1 MLPVSERSEKY
12 QENAQKIEE
21 LSKRL
26 IEVLSNRS
34 NQNQKFM
41 QTDQELVA
49 RTGLAS
55 FADMVSNPTKIFEN
69 QVSYWG
75 QSLNL
80 WMDAQK
86 SLLDFPSNSDSGSK
100 SQPKDKRFKS
110 ELWDT
115 PYFKLIKDHYFLNS
129 KMITCYFENME
140 GLSDS
145 DRKRI
150 EFFSQQITDLL
161 SPANFLATNP
171 EALDK
176 AIKTEGQSLV
186 NGLENLVKDLEKN
199 EGDLQVTLCDP
210 EAFKVGE
217 NLATTEGKVVFRN
230 ELFELIHYHP
240 KTEKVKEIPLVII
253 PPWINKYYILDL
265 RPDNSFIRWVVEQGY
280 QLFVVSWV
288 NPDHSHRE
296 VGMDTYTMDGCIT
309 AIDEVCKYTDSKQVN
324 AIGYC
329 IGGTLLAL
337 ALAYMNKT
345 NTNKVRSATFFTTL
359 TDFTD
364 IGELGIF
371 LGDDFING
379 VDEILEEKGYLPG
392 KSMANAFSYLR
403 ANDLVYGPAIRSYL
417 LGEPPK
423 AFDLLHWNGD
433 STNLPARMAKEYFH
447 DLIRSNSLT
456 KGEFELNGVK
466 LSLKDINIPISAV
479 ACESD
484 HLVDWKVSF
493 EGIKKMKSRSKKF
506 FLAESGHVAGVVNPP
521 TKIKYGHYT
530 NNKSPS
536 SLEDWKQNAEYHE
549 ETWWPAWEKWLS
561 TRSGKT
567 LEVSTIKHK
576 DSNLGPAPGEY
587 ILRTI

>member
-1 MLPVSERSEKY
+1 MLPTNEKSEKF
-12 QENAQKIEE
+12 QDNLQKIEE

-26 IEVLSNRS
+26 IEVLSNKS
-34 NQNQKFM
+34 NENQKFM
-41 QTDQELVA
+41 QADQELVA

-55 FADMVSNPTKIFEN
+55 LNDMVSNPSKLFES

-80 WMDAQK
+80 WMEAQK
-86 SLLDFPSNSDSGSK
+86 SLVDFPTSSETGSK
-100 SQPKDKRFKS
+100 PATQDKRFKN

-129 KMITCYFENME
+129 QMIKNYFENIE
-140 GLSDS
+140 GLNDS

-150 EFFSQQITDLL
+150 EFFSQQITDML

-176 AIKTEGQSLV
+176 AMKTEGQSLV

-199 EGDLQVTLCDP
+199 NGDLQVTLCDP
-210 EAFKVGE
+210 DAFTVGE

-230 ELFELIHYHP
+230 ELFELLHYHP
-240 KTEKVKEIPLVII
+240 TTEKVKEVPLVII

-265 RPDNSFIRWVVEQGY
+265 RPDNSFIKWVIEQGY

-288 NPDHSHRE
+288 NPDGSHRD
-296 VGMDTYTMDGCIT
+296 VGMDTYTLDGCIK
-309 AIDEVCKYTDSKQVN
+309 AIDEVCNYTGSKETN

-329 IGGTLLAL
+329 IGGTLLAM
-337 ALAYMNKT
+337 ALAYMSKT
-345 NTNKVRSATFFTTL
+345 KTNKVKSATFFTTL
-359 TDFTD
+359 IDFTD

-379 VDEILEEKGYLPG
+379 VDEILGEKGYLPG

-417 LGEPPK
+417 LGEPPM

-433 STNLPARMAKEYFH
+433 STNLPGRMAREYFH
-447 DLIRSNSLT
+447 DIIRENLFT
-456 KGEFELNGVK
+456 NGEYELNGVK
-466 LSLKDINIPISAV
+466 LSLEDITMPLSAV

-493 EGIKKMKSRSKKF
+493 NGIRMMKSRSKKL

-530 NNKSPS
+530 NDKNSS
-536 SLEDWKQNAEYHE
+536 SLDEWKEKAEYHK
-549 ETWWPAWEKWLS
+549 ETWWPSWEKWLS
-561 TRSGKT
+561 ARSGKS
-567 LEVSTIKHK
+567 LEVGAIKQG
-576 DSNLGPAPGEY
+576 DSNLGPAPGTY
-587 ILRTI
+587 IHMTI

>member
-1 MLPVSERSEKY
+1 MPPTGEQSEKY
-12 QENAQKIEE
+12 QKNVQRIEE

-26 IEVLSNRS
+26 IEVLSNRN

-41 QTDQELVA
+41 QVDQELVA
-49 RTGLAS
+49 RAGLAS
-55 FADMVSNPTKIFEN
+55 FTDMISNPAKVFEN
-69 QVSYWG
+69 QVSYWS

-80 WMDAQK
+80 WMEAR
-86 SLLDFPSNSDSGSK
+86 SPFLDFPK
-100 SQPKDKRFKS
+100 SAEPPPKSETKDKRFKN

-115 PYFKLIKDHYFLNS
+115 PYFKFIKDHYFLNTQ
-129 KMITCYFENME
+129 MITRYFENME

-150 EFFSQQITDLL
+150 DFFTQQITDLL

-186 NGLENLVKDLEKN
+186 NGLENLVGDLEKN
-199 EGDLQVTLCDP
+199 NGDLQVTLSDP
-210 EAFKVGE
+210 DAFKVGE
-217 NLATTEGKVVFRN
+217 NLATTEGEVVFRN
-230 ELFELIHYHP
+230 ELFELLYYHP
-240 KTEKVKEIPLVII
+240 RTEKVKEIPLII
-253 PPWINKYYILDL
+253 VPPWINKYYILDL

-280 QLFVVSWV
+280 QLFVVSWI
-288 NPDHSHRE
+288 NPDRTHRD
-296 VGMDTYTMDGCIT
+296 VGMDTYTLDGCIT
-309 AIDEVCKYTDSKQVN
+309 AIDEVCKYTESKQIN

-337 ALAYMNKT
+337 ALAYMTKT
-345 NTNKVRSATFFTTL
+345 NTDKVRTATFFTAL

-371 LGDDFING
+371 LGDDFIKG
-379 VDEILEEKGYLPG
+379 VDEIIQETGYLPG
-392 KSMANAFSYLR
+392 KQMSNAFSYLR

-433 STNLPARMAKEYFH
+433 STNLPGRMAREYFH
-447 DLIRSNSLT
+447 DIIRRNLFS
-456 KGEFELNGVK
+456 KGEYELKGMK
-466 LSLKDINIPISAV
+466 LSLKDITIPLSAV

-493 EGIKKMKSRSKKF
+493 DGIKQMKSRSKTF
-506 FLAESGHVAGVVNPP
+506 FLAESGHVAGIVNPP

-530 NNKSPS
+530 NAKNPS
-536 SLEDWKQNAEYHE
+536 SLEEWKENAEYHKE
-549 ETWWPAWEKWLS
+549 SWWPAWEKWLS

-567 LEVSTIKHK
+567 LEV
-576 DSNLGPAPGEY
+576 DSITKTTRNLGPAPGEY
-587 ILRTI
+587 IHYTI

>member
-1 MLPVSERSEKY
+1 MLPSSDKSEKF
-12 QENAQKIEE
+12 QENIQRIEE

-26 IEVLSNRS
+26 VEVLSNRS

-41 QTDQELVA
+41 QADQELVA

-55 FADMVSNPTKIFEN
+55 LNDMVSNPTKIFEN

-80 WMDAQK
+80 WMEAQK
-86 SLLDFPSNSDSGSK
+86 SFLEFPTDSES
-100 SQPKDKRFKS
+100 SSSPANKDKRFKS
-110 ELWDT
+110 DLWNM
-115 PYFKLIKDHYFLNS
+115 PYFKLIKDQYTLNTQI
-129 KMITCYFENME
+129 ITSYFENME

-150 EFFSQQITDLL
+150 DFFSQQITDLL

-186 NGLENLVKDLEKN
+186 NGLENLVRDLEKN
-199 EGDLQVTLCDP
+199 DGDLQVTLCDP
-210 EAFKVGE
+210 DAFKVGD

-230 ELFELIHYHP
+230 NLFELIHYYP

-288 NPDHSHRE
+288 NPDQTHRDI
-296 VGMDTYTMDGCIT
+296 GMDSYTMDGCIA
-309 AIDEVCKYTDSKQVN
+309 AISEVCKYTSSKQVN

-329 IGGTLLAL
+329 IGGTLLAI
-337 ALAYMNKT
+337 ALAYMSKT
-345 NTNKVRSATFFTTL
+345 KINKVQSATFFTTL

-379 VDEILEEKGYLPG
+379 VDEIIEEKGYLPG
-392 KSMANAFSYLR
+392 KNMANAFSYLR

-423 AFDLLHWNGD
+423 AFDLLHWNSD
-433 STNLPARMAKEYFH
+433 STNLPGRMAKEYFH
-447 DLIRSNSLT
+447 DLIRSNSFT
-456 KGEFELNGVK
+456 KGELELSGVK
-466 LSLKDINIPISAV
+466 LSLKDITLPLSVV

-493 EGIKKMKSRSKKF
+493 TGIKMMKSRSKKF

-530 NNKSPS
+530 NTKNPVSID
-536 SLEDWKQNAEYHE
+536 EWKQTAEYHS
-549 ETWWPAWEKWLS
+549 ETWWPAWEKWLA

-567 LEVSTIKHK
+567 LEVSSLKNMES
-576 DSNLGPAPGEY
+576 DLGSAPGEY
-587 ILRTI
+587 IHVTI

>member
-1 MLPVSERSEKY
+1 MLPSSERSEKY
-12 QENAQKIEE
+12 QENLQRIEE

-55 FADMVSNPTKIFEN
+55 FADMVANPTKVFEN

-80 WMDAQK
+80 WMETQK
-86 SLLDFPSNSDSGSK
+86 SLLDFPNKSDSSSK
-100 SQPKDKRFKS
+100 ATPKDKRFKS
-110 ELWDT
+110 DLWDT
-115 PYFKLIKDHYFLNS
+115 PYFKLIKDHYFLNTQ
-129 KMITCYFENME
+129 MITSYFENME

-186 NGLENLVKDLEKN
+186 NGLENLVSDLEKN
-199 EGDLQVTLCDP
+199 DGDLQVTLCDP
-210 EAFKVGE
+210 DAFKVGE
-217 NLATTEGKVVFRN
+217 NLATTEGEVVFRN
-230 ELFELIHYHP
+230 DLYELIHYHP

-265 RPDNSFIRWVVEQGY
+265 RPDNSFIRWVVDQGY

-288 NPDHSHRE
+288 NPDHSHRD
-296 VGMDTYTMDGCIT
+296 VGMDTYTMDGCIS
-309 AIDEVCKYTDSKQVN
+309 AIDEVCNYTSSNKVN

-337 ALAYMNKT
+337 ALAYMSKT
-345 NTNKVRSATFFTTL
+345 NTDKVRSATFFTTL
-359 TDFTD
+359 TDFED

-379 VDEILEEKGYLPG
+379 VDEILEENGYLPG

-417 LGEPPK
+417 LGESPK

-433 STNLPARMAKEYFH
+433 STNLPGRMAREYFH
-447 DLIRSNSLT
+447 DLIRNNSFT
-456 KGEFELNGVK
+456 KGEYELNGIK
-466 LSLKDINIPISAV
+466 LSLKDITVPLSVV

-493 EGIKKMKSRSKKF
+493 DGIKKMRSRSKKF

-530 NNKSPS
+530 NSKNPS
-536 SLEDWKQNAEYHE
+536 SLEEWKQTAEYHK
-549 ETWWPAWEKWLS
+549 ETWWPAWEKWLA

-567 LEVSTIKHK
+567 LDVNSITHME
-576 DSNLGPAPGEY
+576 SNLGPAPGEY
-587 ILRTI
+587 ILVTI

>member
-1 MLPVSERSEKY
+1 MLPSSEKSEKF
-12 QENAQKIEE
+12 QENLQKIEE

-26 IEVLSNRS
+26 IEVLSNKS
-34 NQNQKFM
+34 NENQKFM
-41 QTDQELVA
+41 QADQELVA

-55 FADMVSNPTKIFEN
+55 LNDMVSNPSKLFES

-80 WMDAQK
+80 WMEAQK
-86 SLLDFPSNSDSGSK
+86 SLVDFPNSSETVSK
-100 SQPKDKRFKS
+100 SANQDKRFKN

-129 KMITCYFENME
+129 QMIKSYFENID
-140 GLSDS
+140 GLNDS

-150 EFFSQQITDLL
+150 EFFSQQITDML

-176 AIKTEGQSLV
+176 AMKTEGQSLV
-186 NGLENLVKDLEKN
+186 NGLENLVRDLEKN
-199 EGDLQVTLCDP
+199 NGDLQVTLCDP
-210 EAFKVGE
+210 DAFKVGE

-230 ELFELIHYHP
+230 ELFELLHYHP
-240 KTEKVKEIPLVII
+240 KTEKVKEVPLVII

-265 RPDNSFIRWVVEQGY
+265 RPDNSFIKWVVEQGY

-288 NPDHSHRE
+288 NPDSSHRD
-296 VGMDTYTMDGCIT
+296 VGMDTYTLDGCIK
-309 AIDEVCKYTDSKQVN
+309 AIDEVCKYTDSKEIN

-329 IGGTLLAL
+329 IGGTLLAM
-337 ALAYMNKT
+337 ALAYMSKT
-345 NTNKVRSATFFTTL
+345 KTNKVKSATFFTTL
-359 TDFTD
+359 IDFTD

-379 VDEILEEKGYLPG
+379 VEEILGEKGYLPG
-392 KSMANAFSYLR
+392 KNMANAFSYLR

-417 LGEPPK
+417 LGEPPM

-433 STNLPARMAKEYFH
+433 STNLPGRMAREYFQ
-447 DLIRSNSLT
+447 DIIRENLFT
-456 KGEFELNGVK
+456 NGEYELNGVK
-466 LSLKDINIPISAV
+466 LSLEDINVPLSAV

-493 EGIKKMKSRSKKF
+493 NGIRMMKSRSKKL

-530 NNKSPS
+530 NDKNSS
-536 SLEDWKQNAEYHE
+536 SLDEWKEKAEYHK
-549 ETWWPAWEKWLS
+549 ETWWPSWEKWLS
-561 TRSGKT
+561 TRSGKS
-567 LEVSTIKHK
+567 LEVGAIKQG
-576 DSNLGPAPGEY
+576 DSNLGPAPGTY
-587 ILRTI
+587 IHMTI